1 MDSSCDLESAP
12 GVISKGI
19 SPAGSVST
27 DIPLVLEKHRASV
40 DETGEA
46 AESSLEDQICM
57 DFSKSI
63 SLGTKKGFQ
72 KSATFPASAGEAEH
86 DDGLSCLA
94 DEVMKDAPAYERSMS
109 LPPTLKLI
117 SAMKGSRQKNG
128 MSLTTENRRVKWAPD
143 VYDPPVTSV
152 CHSVNSSYHYQ
163 RRSKS
168 RKEKNKKEKNKEK
181 SKQKKKQK
189 TKSKK
194 GHQNSSVLQTPDLGY
209 VPAFYLYNS
218 WARAYEILLLCAP
231 LKLVRLEDV
240 STSHGLGKHEAVIL
254 DYSIGKEAC
263 GSSFLRESVANM
275 HFSTAEAS

>member
-27 DIPLVLEKHRASV
+27 DIPFVLEKHRASV

-181 SKQKKKQK
+181 SKQKKQQK

-194 GHQNSSVLQTPDLGY
+194 GHQNSSVLQTPDLG
-209 VPAFYLYNS
+209 
-218 WARAYEILLLCAP
+218 
-231 LKLVRLEDV
+231 LEDV